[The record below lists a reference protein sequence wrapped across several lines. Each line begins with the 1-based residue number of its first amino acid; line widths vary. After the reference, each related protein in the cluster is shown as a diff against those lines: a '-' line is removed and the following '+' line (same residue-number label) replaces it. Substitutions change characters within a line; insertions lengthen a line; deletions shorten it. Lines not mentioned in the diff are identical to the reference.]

1 MLVEFSFSFN
11 NEDEISVELKLA
23 EQPALPEATS
33 GLENQEPS
41 HQERRRQNRQK
52 QKAGASGLVPLPPRS
67 QASSGQGSHWFHS
80 PVQL

>member
-1 MLVEFSFSFN
+1 MLVEFLFSFN

-41 HQERRRQNRQK
+41 HQERRQNRQK
-52 QKAGASGLVPLPPRS
+52 QKAGASHLVPLPPRS